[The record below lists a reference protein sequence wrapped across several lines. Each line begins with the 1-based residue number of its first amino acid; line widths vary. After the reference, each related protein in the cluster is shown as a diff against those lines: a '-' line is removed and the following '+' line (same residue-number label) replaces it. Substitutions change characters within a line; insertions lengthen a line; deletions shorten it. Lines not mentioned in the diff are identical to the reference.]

1 MIVQTSTEDTLVMK
15 QIIIIQQEAGVM
27 EGEDM
32 HLKIIQSEVDV
43 M

>member
-1 MIVQTSTEDTLVMK
+1 MIVQTSTEDTLLMK
-15 QIIIIQQEAGVM
+15 QIIIIQQETGVM

-32 HLKIIQSEVDV
+32 YLKFIQSEVDV